1 MPPGRDTITAML
13 LSSLL
18 RSSRHVLSAFVVG
31 LFLAACNGPLHAQVT
46 GPNGNG
52 GPETRLNL
60 SGLGGSSNNT
70 PKGPAQRVLQG
81 VIQDKNGEPLKG
93 AIVYLKDD
101 RSKKVR
107 SMTADD
113 KGSYRFVQ
121 LSRTAEYEIWATL
134 SDKKSPTKSVTSF
147 ETQDDITRN
156 LKIE

>member
-1 MPPGRDTITAML
+1 ML
-13 LSSLL
+13 DLRTNRLSPSLFPAL
-18 RSSRHVLSAFVVG
+18 AVSVLSVV
-31 LFLAACNGPLHAQVT
+31 FSSPLHAQVT

-60 SGLGGSSNNT
+60 SGLGGSSTPTT
-70 PKGPAQRVLQG
+70 PKGPAERVLLG
-81 VIQDKNGEPLKG
+81 KVQDQSGAPLKG
-93 AIVYLKDD
+93 ATVYLKDD

-107 SMTADD
+107 SMTADET
-113 KGSYRFVQ
+113 GAFRFVQ

-147 ETQDDITRN
+147 ETKDEITRN